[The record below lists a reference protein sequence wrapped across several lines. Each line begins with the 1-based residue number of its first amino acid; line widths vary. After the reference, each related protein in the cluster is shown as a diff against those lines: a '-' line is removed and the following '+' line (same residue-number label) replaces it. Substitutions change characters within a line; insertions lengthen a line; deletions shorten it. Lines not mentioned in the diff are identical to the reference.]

1 MRKKSCLYIFPTY
14 LWIIVEFNL
23 PSVSARSSFS
33 VTYIPPQWL
42 LPALCTWVL
51 ALPRKFVDK
60 NTGVIIR
67 EGGGTACWHRSCC
80 PVNKSQHTR
89 HRCVNKDVY
98 SATSDQIDTVNV
110 IVLFSIEKVTLPWME
125 NIILINVQ
133 WVDIQS

>member
-1 MRKKSCLYIFPTY
+1 MRKKSCLYIFPINIPLDYRWVQSPLCIGPVIFQCDVYSPSMTPPRVMY
-14 LWIIVEFNL
+14 VSIGA
-23 PSVSARSSFS
+23 PSV
-33 VTYIPPQWL
+33 
-42 LPALCTWVL
+42 
-51 ALPRKFVDK
+51 VDK

-67 EGGGTACWHRSCC
+67 EGGGTSYWHRSCC

-125 NIILINVQ
+125 NIISINVQ
-133 WVDIQS
+133 WVDVHS